1 MLRVAEWVMKV
12 LGKEYGDSFANVAS
26 DLGVLLHSK
35 EMDAES
41 AAAMWEESNVALR
54 GQRIILHHLAF
65 CFGRRLTAPEN
76 FIQALELVGVLPP
89 ITGSVEIVKE
99 AIRFW

>member
-1 MLRVAEWVMKV
+1 MKV

-35 EMDAES
+35 EKDAES

-54 GQRIILHHLAF
+54 GQRIILHHL
-65 CFGRRLTAPEN
+65 
-76 FIQALELVGVLPP
+76 V
-89 ITGSVEIVKE
+89 S
-99 AIRFW
+99 